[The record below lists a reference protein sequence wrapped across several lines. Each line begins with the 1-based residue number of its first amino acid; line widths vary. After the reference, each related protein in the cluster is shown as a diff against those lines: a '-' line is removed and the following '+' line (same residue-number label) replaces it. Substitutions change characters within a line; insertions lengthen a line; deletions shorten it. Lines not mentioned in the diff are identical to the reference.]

1 MGLRPAKSHEKLVPQ
16 EWWGGPP
23 GPRGTP
29 SSRCPAN
36 DIGTMQS
43 AGLADGDYPIT
54 LRLGG
59 FVTPP
64 GGYVTVQN

>member
-1 MGLRPAKSHEKLVPQ
+1 
-16 EWWGGPP
+16 
-23 GPRGTP
+23 
-29 SSRCPAN
+29 
-36 DIGTMQS
+36 MQS